1 MAKTIAVT
9 EQPST
14 GLQQLK
20 SQPARLDRVP
30 QGRAQRDA
38 QGDLA
43 LARRGAVDHDRR
55 PRHRLHLRR
64 VLLAGGQHHR
74 PGDRGPAAPPDHST
88 KQIRAFPGK
97 ASREKQTMREKG
109 TTMAAEEQ
117 NPEEQ
122 NPEGER
128 PETHEQLAPPVNEN
142 FKWYIIHAYSGFERK
157 VRESLESR
165 ITAFGLQNRIGRIM
179 IPTEPVTELRNGKKY
194 TIERVFLPG
203 YVLVE
208 MELDNDLWHV
218 IKNTPRVTGFLGTGD
233 KPVALS
239 EQEVSS
245 ILFRSDA
252 AKDKPSMK
260 VKFEKGEQ
268 VRINEGP
275 FANFTGAVDDV
286 NEDRQTL
293 KVMVSIFGR
302 STPVE
307 IEFSKVDKVDRVAL
321 PT

>member
-1 MAKTIAVT
+1 
-9 EQPST
+9 
-14 GLQQLK
+14 
-20 SQPARLDRVP
+20 
-30 QGRAQRDA
+30 
-38 QGDLA
+38 
-43 LARRGAVDHDRR
+43 
-55 PRHRLHLRR
+55 
-64 VLLAGGQHHR
+64 
-74 PGDRGPAAPPDHST
+74 
-88 KQIRAFPGK
+88 
-97 ASREKQTMREKG
+97 MREEG

-122 NPEGER
+122 NTEAISAGE
-128 PETHEQLAPPVNEN
+128 PSTEQPADQLAPPVNEN

-233 KPVALS
+233 NPVALS

-245 ILFRSDA
+245 ILFRSDVS
-252 AKDKPSMK
+252 KDKPSMK
-260 VKFEKGEQ
+260 IKFDKGEQ

-275 FANFTGAVDDV
+275 FANFTGTVDDV

-307 IEFSKVDKVDRVAL
+307 IEFSKVDKVEE
-321 PT
+321 

>member
-1 MAKTIAVT
+1 
-9 EQPST
+9 
-14 GLQQLK
+14 
-20 SQPARLDRVP
+20 
-30 QGRAQRDA
+30 
-38 QGDLA
+38 
-43 LARRGAVDHDRR
+43 
-55 PRHRLHLRR
+55 
-64 VLLAGGQHHR
+64 
-74 PGDRGPAAPPDHST
+74 
-88 KQIRAFPGK
+88 
-97 ASREKQTMREKG
+97 MREKG

-122 NPEGER
+122 NPEASNVGESSSEQ
-128 PETHEQLAPPVNEN
+128 PTDQLAPPVNDN

-165 ITAFGLQNRIGRIM
+165 IAAFGLQNRIGRIM

-233 KPVALS
+233 NPVALS

-245 ILFRSDA
+245 ILFRSDVS
-252 AKDKPSMK
+252 KDKPSMK
-260 VKFEKGEQ
+260 VKFDKGEQ

-275 FANFTGAVDDV
+275 FANFTGAVDDI
-286 NEDRQTL
+286 NEDKQTL

-307 IEFSKVDKVDRVAL
+307 IEFSKVDKVEA
-321 PT
+321 

>member
-1 MAKTIAVT
+1 M
-9 EQPST
+9 
-14 GLQQLK
+14 
-20 SQPARLDRVP
+20 
-30 QGRAQRDA
+30 
-38 QGDLA
+38 
-43 LARRGAVDHDRR
+43 AVDEQTPEAQD
-55 PRHRLHLRR
+55 P
-64 VLLAGGQHHR
+64 GGET
-74 PGDRGPAAPPDHST
+74 PAA
-88 KQIRAFPGK
+88 
-97 ASREKQTMREKG
+97 
-109 TTMAAEEQ
+109 
-117 NPEEQ
+117 
-122 NPEGER
+122 
-128 PETHEQLAPPVNEN
+128 QLAPPVNEN

-165 ITAFGLQNRIGRIM
+165 IQAFGLHNRIGRIM

-208 MELDNDLWHV
+208 MDLDNDLWHV

-239 EQEVSS
+239 EAEVSS
-245 ILFRSDA
+245 ILFRSEA

-275 FANFTGAVDDV
+275 FANFNGTVDDV

-307 IEFSKVDKVDRVAL
+307 IEFAKVDKMEA
-321 PT
+321 

>member
-1 MAKTIAVT
+1 M
-9 EQPST
+9 QS
-14 GLQQLK
+14 
-20 SQPARLDRVP
+20 DP
-30 QGRAQRDA
+30 Q
-38 QGDLA
+38 
-43 LARRGAVDHDRR
+43 
-55 PRHRLHLRR
+55 
-64 VLLAGGQHHR
+64 
-74 PGDRGPAAPPDHST
+74 
-88 KQIRAFPGK
+88 
-97 ASREKQTMREKG
+97 MREKG
-109 TTMAAEEQ
+109 TPTMAVDEQ
-117 NPEEQ
+117 IPEAQDPGGEQ
-122 NPEGER
+122 SA
-128 PETHEQLAPPVNEN
+128 EQLAPPVNEN

-165 ITAFGLQNRIGRIM
+165 IQAFGLQNRIGRIM

-233 KPVALS
+233 SPVALS
-239 EQEVSS
+239 EAEVSS
-245 ILFRSDA
+245 ILFRSESS
-252 AKDKPSMK
+252 KDKPAMK

-275 FANFTGAVDDV
+275 FANFNGTVDDV

-307 IEFSKVDKVDRVAL
+307 IEFAKVDKMEE
-321 PT
+321 

>member
-1 MAKTIAVT
+1 MHQEGKLTMAVDEQIPEAQEPGG
-9 EQPST
+9 EQPT
-14 GLQQLK
+14 
-20 SQPARLDRVP
+20 
-30 QGRAQRDA
+30 
-38 QGDLA
+38 
-43 LARRGAVDHDRR
+43 
-55 PRHRLHLRR
+55 
-64 VLLAGGQHHR
+64 
-74 PGDRGPAAPPDHST
+74 
-88 KQIRAFPGK
+88 
-97 ASREKQTMREKG
+97 
-109 TTMAAEEQ
+109 
-117 NPEEQ
+117 
-122 NPEGER
+122 
-128 PETHEQLAPPVNEN
+128 EQLAPPVNEN

-165 ITAFGLQNRIGRIM
+165 IQAFGLQNRIGRIM

-233 KPVALS
+233 SPVALS
-239 EQEVSS
+239 EAEVSS
-245 ILFRSDA
+245 ILFRSESS
-252 AKDKPSMK
+252 KDKPAMK

-275 FANFTGAVDDV
+275 FANFNGTVDDV

-307 IEFSKVDKVDRVAL
+307 IEFAKVDKMEA
-321 PT
+321 

>member
-1 MAKTIAVT
+1 MT
-9 EQPST
+9 
-14 GLQQLK
+14 
-20 SQPARLDRVP
+20 
-30 QGRAQRDA
+30 
-38 QGDLA
+38 
-43 LARRGAVDHDRR
+43 
-55 PRHRLHLRR
+55 
-64 VLLAGGQHHR
+64 
-74 PGDRGPAAPPDHST
+74 
-88 KQIRAFPGK
+88 
-97 ASREKQTMREKG
+97 REKG
-109 TTMAAEEQ
+109 TAMAAEEQ

-122 NPEGER
+122 NPAGE
-128 PETHEQLAPPVNEN
+128 PTEQLAPPVNEN

-165 ITAFGLQNRIGRIM
+165 IQAFGLQNKIGRIM

-208 MELDNDLWHV
+208 MDLDNDLWHV

-233 KPVALS
+233 NPVALS

-245 ILFRSDA
+245 ILFRSETA
-252 AKDKPSMK
+252 ANKPSMK
-260 VKFEKGEQ
+260 VKFDKGEQ

-275 FANFTGAVDDV
+275 FANFTGTVDDV

-307 IEFSKVDKVDRVAL
+307 IEFSKVDKVVE
-321 PT
+321 

>member
-1 MAKTIAVT
+1 MHQ
-9 EQPST
+9 E
-14 GLQQLK
+14 
-20 SQPARLDRVP
+20 
-30 QGRAQRDA
+30 
-38 QGDLA
+38 
-43 LARRGAVDHDRR
+43 
-55 PRHRLHLRR
+55 
-64 VLLAGGQHHR
+64 
-74 PGDRGPAAPPDHST
+74 
-88 KQIRAFPGK
+88 
-97 ASREKQTMREKG
+97 G
-109 TTMAAEEQ
+109 TLTMAAEEQ
-117 NPEEQ
+117 LT
-122 NPEGER
+122 EGQTPGE
-128 PETHEQLAPPVNEN
+128 PPAEQLAPPVNEN

-165 ITAFGLQNRIGRIM
+165 IQAFGLQNRIGRIM

-239 EQEVSS
+239 EAEVSS
-245 ILFRSDA
+245 ILFRSES

-275 FANFTGAVDDV
+275 FANFNGTVDDV

-307 IEFSKVDKVDRVAL
+307 IEFAKVDKMEE
-321 PT
+321 

>member
-1 MAKTIAVT
+1 MAVDEQIPEAQDPGG
-9 EQPST
+9 EQPT
-14 GLQQLK
+14 
-20 SQPARLDRVP
+20 
-30 QGRAQRDA
+30 
-38 QGDLA
+38 
-43 LARRGAVDHDRR
+43 
-55 PRHRLHLRR
+55 
-64 VLLAGGQHHR
+64 
-74 PGDRGPAAPPDHST
+74 
-88 KQIRAFPGK
+88 
-97 ASREKQTMREKG
+97 
-109 TTMAAEEQ
+109 
-117 NPEEQ
+117 
-122 NPEGER
+122 
-128 PETHEQLAPPVNEN
+128 EQLAPPVNEN

-165 ITAFGLQNRIGRIM
+165 IQAFGLQNRIGRIM

-233 KPVALS
+233 SPVALS
-239 EQEVSS
+239 EAEVSS
-245 ILFRSDA
+245 ILFRSES

-275 FANFTGAVDDV
+275 FANFNGTVDDV

-307 IEFSKVDKVDRVAL
+307 IEFAKVDKMEE
-321 PT
+321 